1 MLSTQSTA
9 VSSLA
14 NSPAAKLPTAL
25 SLQGAKPGTDT
36 AVQDARELKEAYQQ
50 FVGETFFGQL
60 MKSMR
65 QTVGEPAYLHGG
77 MAEEQF
83 QARLDQQIAQDM
95 AATGS
100 NGLAD
105 ELFASQFPEQAK
117 LLADQPS
124 EGNAGTSNLLRGLDT
139 LRRR

>member
-1 MLSTQSTA
+1 MLSP
-9 VSSLA
+9 VSSPSLLTSA
-14 NSPAAKLPTAL
+14 EAKLPAAL
-25 SLQGAKPGTDT
+25 SPLGRETNDSD
-36 AVQDARELKEAYQQ
+36 AVHQARELKAAFQQ

-65 QTVGEPAYLHGG
+65 ETVNEPAYLHGG

-100 NGLAD
+100 DNLA
-105 ELFASQFPEQAK
+105 ENLFASQFPAEAE
-117 LLADQPS
+117 LLATTPS
-124 EGNAGTSNLLRGLDT
+124 EEASPLKALDA